1 MLGHPQLSIRRQCE
15 LLGLGRANW
24 YYQSTEEGADTLEL
38 LRHID
43 QQYTRTPFYGSR
55 RVTVYLNGLGYAV
68 NRKRVQRLMRL
79 MGLAG
84 VAPGPHMS
92 RLHPTH
98 AIYPYLLRDLV
109 IDHPN
114 QVWCTDVTYIPMH
127 RGFLFLVAILD
138 WYSRYVVA
146 WMVSNTQETAFCLQA
161 LEQAFTHGCP
171 EIFNSDQGCQFTSV
185 AFTARLEAAGVQI
198 SMDGRGRV
206 LDNIF
211 IERLWRTVKYEY
223 IYLSDHRDGADMERG
238 LTTYFRFYNTDRPHQ
253 ALGYRTPEQVHFE
266 NSASA

>member
-1 MLGHPQLSIRRQCE
+1 M
-15 LLGLGRANW
+15 
-24 YYQSTEEGADTLEL
+24 
-38 LRHID
+38 RHID

-55 RVTVYLNGLGYAV
+55 RLTVYLNGLGYAV

-92 RLHPTH
+92 RPHPTH
-98 AIYPYLLRDLV
+98 AIYPYLLRDRV

-114 QVWCTDVTYIPMH
+114 QVWCADVTYIPMH

-146 WMVSNTQETAFCLQA
+146 WMVSNTQDTAFCLQA

-206 LDNIF
+206 FDNIF

-223 IYLSDHRDGADMERG
+223 IYLSDHRDGADLERG

-253 ALGYRTPEQVHFE
+253 ALDYRTPEQVHFE
-266 NSASA
+266 NSASAG

>member
-1 MLGHPQLSIRRQCE
+1 M
-15 LLGLGRANW
+15 
-24 YYQSTEEGADTLEL
+24 
-38 LRHID
+38 RHID

-92 RLHPTH
+92 GPHPIH
-98 AIYPYLLRDLV
+98 AIHPYLLRDLV

-146 WMVSNTQETAFCLQA
+146 WMVSNTQDTAFCLQA

-171 EIFNSDQGCQFTSV
+171 EIFNSDQGAVSSPV
-185 AFTARLEAAGVQI
+185 WP
-198 SMDGRGRV
+198 SPRGS
-206 LDNIF
+206 
-211 IERLWRTVKYEY
+211 K
-223 IYLSDHRDGADMERG
+223 
-238 LTTYFRFYNTDRPHQ
+238 Q
-253 ALGYRTPEQVHFE
+253 LGYRSVWMDEAASLITFVSNACGAPSNTNICICPTIAMAQTWNEASPPISDCTTPIGLIKPWAIERRNRFILRIRLRLE
-266 NSASA
+266 STYKP